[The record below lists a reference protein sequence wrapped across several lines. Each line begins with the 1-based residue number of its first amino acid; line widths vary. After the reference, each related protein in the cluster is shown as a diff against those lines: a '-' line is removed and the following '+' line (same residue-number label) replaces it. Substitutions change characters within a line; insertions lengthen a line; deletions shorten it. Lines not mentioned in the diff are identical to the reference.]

1 MRCEKGW
8 RGMGRRLA
16 CVLVSLALGGIVF
29 QAIASV
35 APGKGLRVTPGALFV
50 QGVFLGKLYDVY
62 EASGIRLTIHNDS
75 DREQTY
81 VLSTHRPSE
90 VGLRGWLH
98 GYAALPDPR
107 WFWFD
112 REEVVVGPQSE
123 GHVNMFFEIP
133 QEERYYNQH
142 WVFALG
148 IKGKP
153 GTGMVQIALY
163 PKIQI
168 ETISKETVTARPDGP
183 LGLEPSVI
191 SIYNLALGAP
201 RQATLRLYNNDAET
215 RRYRLTSKTFP
226 AQAGKLPPISVSGGY
241 AWIPE
246 PGWISTTRDWVTVGP
261 QESAAVPLRIT
272 IPKGPGHR
280 GRNWESILFIESE
293 DGRTR
298 FARVQIQTEKKEAYS
313 RGSGK

>member
-8 RGMGRRLA
+8 RGVGRRLA
-16 CVLVSLALGGIVF
+16 CVLMSLALGGIVA
-29 QAIASV
+29 QAFVSA
-35 APGKGLRVTPGALFV
+35 AQGKGLRVTPGALFV
-50 QGVFLGKLYDVY
+50 QSVFLGKLYDVY
-62 EASGIRLTIHNDS
+62 EASGIQWTIHNQS

-90 VGLRGWLH
+90 VELREWLH
-98 GYAALPDPR
+98 GYAELPDPR

-112 REEVVVGPQSE
+112 RQEVVVGPHGE

-148 IKGKP
+148 IRGA
-153 GTGMVQIALY
+153 GAGIQVALY

-191 SIYNLALGAP
+191 SIYNLPLGAP
-201 RQATLRLYNNDAET
+201 RQATLRLYNNTAET

-226 AQAGKLPPISVSGGY
+226 AQAGQAPPISVSGGY
-241 AWIPE
+241 EWIPE
-246 PGWISTTRDWVTVGP
+246 PGWISPTKDWVTVGP
-261 QESAAVPLRIT
+261 QERAAVPLRIT

>member
-8 RGMGRRLA
+8 RGVVRRLA

-29 QAIASV
+29 QAIASE
-35 APGKGLRVTPGALFV
+35 AQGKGLQVTPGALFV
-50 QGVFLGKLYDVY
+50 QSVFLGKLYDVY
-62 EASGIRLTIHNDS
+62 EASGIQLTIQNDS
-75 DREQTY
+75 EREQTY
-81 VLSTHRPSE
+81 VLSTQRPSE
-90 VGLRGWLH
+90 VGISGWVH
-98 GYAALPDPR
+98 GYAELPDPR

-112 REEVVVGPQSE
+112 REEVVVAAHGE
-123 GHVNMFFEIP
+123 GRVNMFFEIP

-148 IKGKP
+148 IRGA
-153 GTGMVQIALY
+153 GTGIQLALY

-191 SIYNLALGAP
+191 SIYSLPLGTP
-201 RQATLRLYNNDAET
+201 RQATLRLYNNTAET

-226 AQAGKLPPISVSGGY
+226 AQAGQAPPISVSRGY

-246 PGWISTTRDWVTVGP
+246 PGWISPTKDWVTVGP
-261 QESAAVPLRIT
+261 QERAAVPLRIT

-313 RGSGK
+313 RGPGK